1 MYSQKLSWK
10 KDLRKLEYFLI
21 IILSHV
27 EISFIMLDFY
37 THNFF
42 IVDYFY
48 LQFNIL

>member
-1 MYSQKLSWK
+1 MDLLYY
-10 KDLRKLEYFLI
+10 KDLRKLKYFLI

-37 THNFF
+37 AYNFF